1 MSFVGKKFLLVG
13 DNPFHGIS
21 HISDDRARARGAE
34 INNSIYAA
42 KLVKTSLDNGA
53 SGFMFSVSDTTLSI
67 LRLLTEG
74 ASSRSPTLY
83 AIVPYAYEYVRIAT
97 NLGTVGLAKKL
108 TKQMV
113 LSGNVGAIGASLKF
127 LATMNPKDLLKA
139 YLLYEL
145 SRTKDAIGTRFIL
158 ESMMLHEVIT
168 EIILS
173 LNLDWLAKSY
183 IDLSLEL
190 GMKPGFETRNF
201 AYLVKKFNEWA
212 IDFSKISIATP
223 FNRLGFQMNPSR
235 KDCEKALMEVSE
247 CNLIAMS
254 SLASGYLTLSE
265 AADYL
270 ENLPSIKGVVI
281 GVSREKQALE
291 TFKYMKEKLG

>member
-1 MSFVGKKFLLVG
+1 MSFDGKKFLLVG

-74 ASSRSPTLY
+74 TSSRSPTLY

-127 LATMNPKDLLKA
+127 LTTMNPKDLLKA

-235 KDCEKALMEVSE
+235 KDCEKALMAVSE

-291 TFKYMKEKLG
+291 TFKYMTEKLG

>member
-1 MSFVGKKFLLVG
+1 MSIDIKKLLLVG

-21 HISDDRARARGAE
+21 HISEDRARARGSE
-34 INNSIYAA
+34 IGNPTYAA
-42 KLVKTSLDNGA
+42 KLVQISLENGA
-53 SGFMFSVSDTTLSI
+53 SGFMFSVSNTTLSI
-67 LRLLTEG
+67 LRILNENIG
-74 ASSRSPTLY
+74 NRSPTLY
-83 AIVPYAYEYVRIAT
+83 AIIPYAFEYVRLAT

-113 LSGNVGAIGASLKF
+113 LSGNVSAIGASIKF
-127 LATMNPKDLLKA
+127 LVTMNPKDLLKA

-145 SRTKDAIGTRFIL
+145 SRTKDVIGKRFKL

-183 IDLSLEL
+183 IDLSLDL

-201 AYLVKKFNEWA
+201 AYLVKKFNEWS
-212 IDFSKISIATP
+212 IDFSGISIATP
-223 FNRLGFQMNPSR
+223 FNKLGFQMNPSR
-235 KDCEKALMEVSE
+235 EDCEKALTAASG

-254 SLASGYLTLSE
+254 VLASGYLTLSE

-270 ENLPSIKGVVI
+270 GNLPNIKGVVI

-291 TFKYMKEKLG
+291 TFKYIREKI